1 MIGNVILTGV
11 FIVAVVLLWFCI
23 YDSNRFVVVRY
34 QIKNNKIKGKFRAVV
49 LADLHDKQY
58 GKDNSL
64 LLSEIE
70 MLQPD
75 GIWIAGDIP
84 TATPGR
90 KPARALKF
98 LEVLGAKYTI
108 CYGNGN
114 HEQRMKLYPEVYG
127 DMAEEFALG
136 LEKADISPLVN
147 ESHEIKDYNMI
158 VFGVEIGREY
168 YKRFAP
174 LSMDASYLEGLL
186 GKADPK
192 AFNVLLAHNPDY
204 FEAYASWGADLVL
217 SGHVHGGMVRIP
229 GWKGVVS
236 PAVRLFPKYDGG
248 MFKKEHSTMILSR
261 GLGMHTIPIRL
272 FNPAEIVVVELEG
285 ET

>member
-1 MIGNVILTGV
+1 MIGNVILTCV
-11 FIVAVVLLWFCI
+11 FAAILILLWFCI
-23 YDSNRFVVVRY
+23 YDSTRFVVVRY

-58 GKDNSL
+58 GKENAL

-70 MLQPD
+70 RLQPD
-75 GIWIAGDIP
+75 CIWIAGDIP
-84 TATPGR
+84 TAVPGR
-90 KPARALKF
+90 KLDRALHF
-98 LEVLGAKYTI
+98 LEALGAKYPI

-114 HEQRMKLYPEVYG
+114 HEQRMKLYPETYG
-127 DMAEEFALG
+127 NMAEEYAKG
-136 LEKADISPLVN
+136 LEKTGISPLVN
-147 ESHEIKDYNMI
+147 ESHEIKDYNMV

-168 YKRFAP
+168 YKRFST
-174 LSMDASYLEGLL
+174 LSMDEAYLEGLL
-186 GKADPK
+186 GKVDPNR
-192 AFNVLLAHNPDY
+192 FNVLLAHNPDY
-204 FEAYASWGADLVL
+204 FDAYASWGADLVL
-217 SGHVHGGMVRIP
+217 AGHVHGGMVRIP

-248 MFKKEHSTMILSR
+248 MFKKEHSIMILSR